1 MNFVE
6 VTNWV
11 SHSNKIVPVN
21 QVSKHV
27 KVGKDVGFRS
37 LFIYTEDF
45 KNYVEKNATTEN
57 YDGVHSADFLIF
69 DFDGK
74 VEEFDEVK
82 KETWRFCQMMIHNYE
97 VDYESIYI
105 AFSGNK
111 GFHVAIPFNVVTDQP
126 EFRKDF
132 YQIYRRYVEELT
144 KGFKFIDLGIYNP
157 VRIFRITN
165 TKHNET
171 NLFKIPVT
179 MEELSN
185 HHTDIKQL
193 AKKPRTME
201 RTLPEEFGVCDYLNR
216 IWNLV
221 SKLEVKE
228 QEEKLK
234 EHNAFQNALSSK
246 PAVGGRHDA
255 LTKIVGYLIDRN
267 VGKAEALAICRNW
280 DKQLD
285 DPLGDRLEF
294 DVDGIYKSY
303 WDKRPDAKKQQT
315 EIPFEKL
322 LIYGSKYT
330 DVYDDHIQ
338 RISQYGRVKTGY
350 PIIDEPM
357 RGMIAGEVGVIVGKT
372 SVGKSAFVQNIA
384 LNNVESGRRILFF
397 SLEMPIETVTERN
410 LQLLLGKSGR
420 HIEQL
425 RTEGHQYIIDDIT
438 KAHQTLDNF
447 ATIATQGIQYNLI
460 EDYIKRTEDYFGE
473 KLDIVLI
480 DYAGLIKFE
489 GGSLYEQQSGIARDL
504 KALSQRTMTSII
516 TLAQVSKN
524 YKETDPLDLDSTRDS
539 GVVVE
544 ASDYVIG
551 LWRSNR
557 FNPEA
562 VELDGSLLKNRNGSR
577 SDFSAHF
584 NRNSLRYTLESRV
597 VEPIVREKD
606 EAEF

>member
-6 VTNWV
+6 VTNWI

-21 QVSKHV
+21 EVSKHI
-27 KVGKDVGFRS
+27 KKNDIGFRS
-37 LFIYTEDF
+37 LFVYTEDF
-45 KNYVEKNATTEN
+45 KNYVEKNNTTEG
-57 YDGVHSADFLIF
+57 YDGLHFADYLIF

-74 VEEFDEVK
+74 VEQFDEVK
-82 KETWRFCQMMIHNYE
+82 KETWRFCQMLIHNYE
-97 VDYESIYI
+97 VDYESIYV

-111 GFHVAIPFNVVTDQP
+111 GFHVAIPFNVVTEDI

-132 YQIYRRYVEELT
+132 YQIYRRYIEELT
-144 KGFKFIDLGIYNP
+144 LGFRFIDLGIYNP

-165 TKHNET
+165 TKHNST
-171 NLFKIPVT
+171 KLFKIPIT
-179 MEELSN
+179 IEELNSDS
-185 HHTDIKQL
+185 DIKQL
-193 AKKPRTME
+193 AKQPRTIE
-201 RTLPEEFGVCDYLNR
+201 RTLPEEFGVCDYLN
-216 IWNLV
+216 NLWIKV
-221 SKLEVKE
+221 SQIEVKE

-267 VGKAEALAICRNW
+267 VGKAETLAICRNW

-285 DPLGDRLEF
+285 DPLGDRLEV

-303 WDKRPDAKKQQT
+303 WDKRPDAKKEQK

-330 DVYDDHIQ
+330 EVYDRHID
-338 RISQYGRVKTGY
+338 RISQFGRVKTGY
-350 PIIDEPM
+350 PIIDDPM

-372 SVGKSAFVQNIA
+372 SVGKSAFAQNIA
-384 LNNVESGRRILFF
+384 LNNVESGRRVLFF

-410 LQLLLGKSGR
+410 LQMLLNKTGQ
-420 HIEQL
+420 HIEEQ
-425 RTEGHQYIIDDIT
+425 RTQGIEYVIDDIK
-438 KAHQTLDNF
+438 KANDQLHNF
-447 ATIATQGIQYNLI
+447 ATIAIQGVHYNML
-460 EDYIKRTEDYFGE
+460 EKYIKQTEDYFGE
-473 KLDIVLI
+473 KIDIVLI

-489 GGSLYEQQSGIARDL
+489 GNSLYEQQSGIARDL
-504 KALSQRTMTSII
+504 KALSQRTMTSIW
-516 TLAQVSKN
+516 TLAQVSKL

-557 FNPEA
+557 YNPEA

-584 NRNSLRYTLESRV
+584 SRKSLRYTLENRI
-597 VEPIVREKD
+597 VESIKQEQE

>member
-21 QVSKHV
+21 EVSKHI
-27 KVGKDVGFRS
+27 KKDGVGFRS
-37 LFIYTEDF
+37 LFLYTEDF
-45 KNYVEKNATTEN
+45 KNYVEKNNTTEN
-57 YDGVHSADFLIF
+57 YDGDHFADYLIF

-74 VEEFDEVK
+74 PEMFDEVK
-82 KETWRFCQMMIHNYE
+82 KETWRFCQFLIQVCE
-97 VDYESIYI
+97 VDYESIYV

-111 GFHVAIPFNVVTDQP
+111 GFHVAIPFNVVTEEV

-132 YQIYRRYVEELT
+132 YQVYRRYVEELT

-171 NLFKIPVT
+171 NLFKIPLDI
-179 MEELSN
+179 EELSDEKLN
-185 HHTDIKQL
+185 IKTL

-201 RTLPEEFGVCDYLNR
+201 RTLPNEFGVCDYLNR

-228 QEEKLK
+228 KEEKLK
-234 EHNAFQNALSSK
+234 EHNAFQIALSSQ
-246 PAVGGRHDA
+246 PEVGGRHDA

-267 VGKAEALAICRNW
+267 VGMSEALAICRNW
-280 DKQLD
+280 DKQLS
-285 DPLGDRLEF
+285 DPLGDRLEI
-294 DVDGIYKSY
+294 DVKGIYKSY
-303 WDKRPDAKKQQT
+303 WDKRPQAKQI
-315 EIPFEKL
+315 EEVSFEEL
-322 LIYGSKYT
+322 LVYGSKYT
-330 DVYDDHIQ
+330 DVYDRHID
-338 RISQYGRVKTGY
+338 RISQFGRVKTGY
-350 PIIDEPM
+350 PIIDQPM
-357 RGMIAGEVGVIVGKT
+357 RGMIAGEVGVVVGKT
-372 SVGKSAFVQNIA
+372 SVGKSAFVQNLA
-384 LNNVESGRRILFF
+384 LNNVEAGRRILFF

-410 LQLLLGKSGR
+410 LQMLLGRSGQ
-420 HIEQL
+420 HIEEL
-425 RTEGHQYIIDDIT
+425 RQQGHQFIIDDIE
-438 KAHQTLDNF
+438 KANNTLDNF

-516 TLAQVSKN
+516 TLSQVSKN

-557 FNPEA
+557 YNPEA

-577 SDFSAHF
+577 ADFSAHF
-584 NRNSLRYTLESRV
+584 SRKSLRYTLETR
-597 VEPIVREKD
+597 IVNEVPERE
-606 EAEF
+606 EELEF

>member
-21 QVSKHV
+21 QISKHV
-27 KVGKDVGFRS
+27 KIGKDVGFRS

-45 KNYVEKNATTEN
+45 KNYVEKNQTTEG
-57 YDGVHSADFLIF
+57 YDGLHFADYLIF

-74 VEEFDEVK
+74 PEMFNEVR
-82 KETWRFCQMMIHNYE
+82 KETGRFVTMLMNVYE
-97 VDYESIYI
+97 LHHESIYV

-111 GFHVAIPFNVVTDQP
+111 GFHVAIPFNVVTD
-126 EFRKDF
+126 EIKFRKDF
-132 YQIYRRYVEELT
+132 YQVYRRLVEEVT
-144 KGFKFIDLGIYNP
+144 KGFRYIDLGIYNP

-171 NLFKIPVT
+171 NLFKIPIDID
-179 MEELSN
+179 ELRDE
-185 HHTDIKQL
+185 TVDIKLL
-193 AKKPRTME
+193 AKQPRSME
-201 RTLPEEFGVCDYLNR
+201 RTLPDEFGVCEYLNEVWER
-216 IWNLV
+216 V
-221 SKLEVKE
+221 SVKEVKE
-228 QEEKLK
+228 TEEKLK
-234 EHNAFQNALSSK
+234 EHNAFQIALSSK

-285 DPLGDRLEF
+285 DPLGDRLET

-303 WDKRPDAKKQQT
+303 WDKRPDAKKEQ
-315 EIPFEKL
+315 EEVPFEKL
-322 LIYGSKYT
+322 LVYGSKYT
-330 DVYDDHIQ
+330 DVYDNHII

-350 PIIDEPM
+350 PVIDEPM

-372 SVGKSAFVQNIA
+372 SVGKSAFIQNLA
-384 LNNVESGRRILFF
+384 LNNVEAGRRILFF

-410 LQLLLGKSGR
+410 LQMLLGKSGR

-425 RTEGHQYIIDDIT
+425 RTEGHQFIIDDIA
-438 KAHQTLDNF
+438 KANQRLENF

-460 EDYIKRTEDYFGE
+460 EKYIKKTEDYFGE
-473 KLDIVLI
+473 KIDIVLL

-489 GGSLYEQQSGIARDL
+489 GNSLYEQQSGIARDL
-504 KALSQRTMTSII
+504 KALSQRTMTSIW
-516 TLAQVSKN
+516 TLAQVSKQ

-551 LWRSNR
+551 LWRANR
-557 FNPEA
+557 FNPNGI
-562 VELDGSLLKNRNGSR
+562 ELDGSLLKNRNGSR
-577 SDFSAHF
+577 VELSAEF
-584 NRNSLRYTLESRV
+584 NRNSLRYTVTERRV
-597 VEPIVREKD
+597 EVVKAKD